1 MDRIR
6 SLGRRFSAR
15 LRADSG
21 AVAAEYGLVL
31 ALIAL
36 AVIVAMGLFGLALL
50 DLFERGPDAFPAS

>member
-6 SLGRRFSAR
+6 DLGRRFATR
-15 LRADSG
+15 LRADVG

-36 AVIVAMGLFGLALL
+36 AIIVAVGLFGLALV
-50 DLFERGPDAFPAS
+50 DLFNQGPAAFPS

>member
-6 SLGRRFSAR
+6 KLGRRFSAR
-15 LRADSG
+15 SRADAG

-36 AVIVAMGLFGLALL
+36 AIIVAVGLFGVALV
-50 DLFERGPDAFPAS
+50 DLFNRGPDAFPAS

>member
-6 SLGRRFSAR
+6 GLARRLFAR
-15 LRADSG
+15 FGADAG

-31 ALIAL
+31 ALVAL
-36 AVIVAMGLFGLALL
+36 AIIVAAGLFGLALI

>member
-1 MDRIR
+1 MDTIR

-15 LRADSG
+15 VRADAG

-36 AVIVAMGLFGLALL
+36 AIIVAAGLFGLALTG
-50 DLFERGPDAFPAS
+50 LFDRGPDAFPS

>member
-6 SLGRRFSAR
+6 GLARRLPAR
-15 LRADSG
+15 LRADAG

-36 AVIVAMGLFGLALL
+36 AIIVAAGLYGLTLL
-50 DLFERGPDAFPAS
+50 DLFERGPDAFPDS